1 MAKYIVVSDEDHAGS
16 IRADR
21 LPIDTAL
28 AVCET
33 YPEAI
38 KTMAELIDRHPDLD
52 LMTCDAGSFRL
63 LSWCLR
69 RA

>member
-1 MAKYIVVSDEDHAGS
+1 MAKYIVVSDEDQARSIGAG
-16 IRADR
+16 R
-21 LPIDTAL
+21 LPIDAAL
-28 AVCET
+28 AVCEA

-38 KTMAELIDRHPDLD
+38 KKMAELIDRHPDLD
-52 LMTCDAGSFRL
+52 LMTCDAGAFRF

>member
-1 MAKYIVVSDEDHAGS
+1 MAKYIVVSDEDQARSIGAG
-16 IRADR
+16 R
-21 LPIDTAL
+21 LPLEAAL

-38 KTMAELIDRHPDLD
+38 KKMGELIDRHPELD

>member
-1 MAKYIVVSDEDHAGS
+1 MAKYIVVSDEDQARSIGAG
-16 IRADR
+16 R
-21 LPIDTAL
+21 LPIDAAL

-38 KTMAELIDRHPDLD
+38 KKMAGLIYRHPDLD
-52 LMTCDAGSFRL
+52 LMTCDAGSFRF
-63 LSWCLR
+63 LSWRLR